1 MREDETMNGAPI
13 VRAVDPLEEEFAT
26 WERLVSEREAKASL
40 LVVHLR
46 DIKTELGRF
55 LNEYNARVGT
65 LYATLDHI
73 KLGIKEYLFR
83 LDALRHTRK
92 SLATFE
98 DVEEKVSK
106 EFAKERR
113 KAEDVRREASDSSEH
128 YQRQQEEGQRQV
140 LDRDDEE
147 ELKKLYRKLVQ
158 KYHPDLTRDE
168 TLREKHSAIMAA
180 INEAYEKRDLEALR
194 NYMLESEREEE
205 IAKETLLEKIA
216 RLKDY
221 YAELLSTI
229 SGLESELEAT
239 LHSDTHALWEKVDTA
254 KKEGQDLLQEM
265 ADKIQAEILEDTK
278 TLNQLLARY
287 KRRLTTVEPA

>member
-1 MREDETMNGAPI
+1 MGKEQTMKSALI
-13 VRAVDPLEEEFAT
+13 FQAADPLDEKLVE
-26 WERLVSEREAKASL
+26 WERLVSERETEASL
-40 LVVHLR
+40 LVVRLR
-46 DIKTELGRF
+46 DVKVELGRF

-65 LYATLDHI
+65 LYATQDQI
-73 KLGIKEYLFR
+73 RLGIKEYLFR
-83 LDALRHTRK
+83 LDALKHAT
-92 SLATFE
+92 SSMATFKN
-98 DVEEKVSK
+98 VEETVSK
-106 EFAKERR
+106 EFAEERR
-113 KAEDVRREASDSSEH
+113 KAEDVKREASDSSEH
-128 YQRQQEEGQRQV
+128 YQKEQEEGQRQV

-205 IAKETLLEKIA
+205 IARETLLEKIA

-221 YAELLSTI
+221 YTGLLSTI
-229 SGLESELEAT
+229 AGLESELEAT
-239 LHSDTHALWEKVDTA
+239 LRSDTHALWEKVDTA
-254 KKEGQDLLQEM
+254 KKEGRDLLQEI
-265 ADKIQAEILEDTK
+265 ADKIQAEILTDTK
-278 TLNQLLARY
+278 TLNQLLVRY